1 MSVGYVIRRLLIFL
15 LVIWVGMTLIFFLP
29 KMVPGRDPIM
39 ERMMMLLASGGT
51 TAEGVKAMIEAYRA
65 KFGLDQP
72 LLVQYLR
79 YMGNM
84 FRFDFGYSLALYPTT
99 VLDLI
104 RLALPWTIALLSVS
118 LLLSFTLGTL
128 AGGLLGWPKT
138 PNVFRYVMT
147 PFLLMSSV
155 PYYLIGL
162 LFIYIFA
169 FRLKIFPIGG
179 GSQIGQI
186 PTTITFAYVLD
197 LLYHSILPALSIV
210 VAAIGGWAL
219 AMRGMIINTLGEDY
233 IILAQARGLPSRR
246 IFLWYAM
253 RNALLPQTTSLAL
266 ATGSVISG
274 QLLVEAIFRYP
285 GIGNVLFRAIAGFD
299 YFVIYGVVFFIILTI
314 ALATLIIDL
323 LYPLLDPRIRYQR
336 S

>member
-1 MSVGYVIRRLLIFL
+1 MSVGYVVRRLLIFL
-15 LVIWVGMTLIFFLP
+15 LVIWVGMTAIFFLP
-29 KMVPGRDPIM
+29 RAVPGKDPVM
-39 ERMMMLLASGGT
+39 ERMVMLAAGGSIRP
-51 TAEGVKAMIEAYRA
+51 EGIKAMVDAYRLQ
-65 KFGLDQP
+65 FGLDQP
-72 LLVQYLR
+72 LMVQYLR
-79 YMGNM
+79 YMWNM
-84 FRFDFGYSLALYPTT
+84 VRFDFNYSLAQYPIT
-99 VLDLI
+99 VLDI
-104 RLALPWTIALLSVS
+104 IKIAMPWTIALLSVS
-118 LLLSFTLGTL
+118 LIISFSLGTL

-138 PNVFRYVMT
+138 PKVFGYMLA

-162 LFIYIFA
+162 LLIYVFA
-169 FRLKIFPIGG
+169 FLLKWFPLGG
-179 GSQIGQI
+179 GSQYGTLPSFSLQHI
-186 PTTITFAYVLD
+186 LD
-197 LLYHSILPALSIV
+197 LLYHSILPSASIV
-210 VAAIGGWAL
+210 VAGIGGWAL
-219 AMRGMIINTLGEDY
+219 GMRGMIINTLGEDY

-299 YFVIYGVVFFIILTI
+299 YFTINGVVFFIILTI

-323 LYPLLDPRIRYQR
+323 LYPLLDPRIRYQK

>member
-1 MSVGYVIRRLLIFL
+1 MSVGYVVRRLLIFL
-15 LVIWVGMTLIFFLP
+15 LVIWVGMTAIFFLP
-29 KMVPGRDPIM
+29 RAVPGKDPVM
-39 ERMMMLLASGGT
+39 ERMVMLAAGGSIRP
-51 TAEGVKAMIEAYRA
+51 EGIKAMVDAYRLQ
-65 KFGLDQP
+65 FGLDQP
-72 LLVQYLR
+72 LMVQYLR
-79 YMGNM
+79 YMWNM
-84 FRFDFGYSLALYPTT
+84 VRFDFNYSLAQYPIT
-99 VLDLI
+99 VLDI
-104 RLALPWTIALLSVS
+104 IKIAMPWTIALLSVS
-118 LLLSFTLGTL
+118 LIISFSLGTL

-138 PNVFRYVMT
+138 PKVFGYMLA

-162 LFIYIFA
+162 LLIYVFA
-169 FRLKIFPIGG
+169 FLLKWFPLGG
-179 GSQIGQI
+179 GSQYGTLPSFSLQHI
-186 PTTITFAYVLD
+186 LD
-197 LLYHSILPALSIV
+197 LLYHSILPSASIV
-210 VAAIGGWAL
+210 VAGIGGWAL
-219 AMRGMIINTLGEDY
+219 GMRGMIINTLGEDY

-299 YFVIYGVVFFIILTI
+299 YFTINGVVFFIILTI
-314 ALATLIIDL
+314 ATATLIIDL